1 MYENTIDKLAFHF
14 PYIENTC
21 LAWKNNLDLAVPLSI
36 EKNNSLINAGDG
48 DFNFY
53 FIEDGIFQIKYY
65 SSQGKSRGITCF
77 GKNTLICLASSYLQ
91 LDNTAT
97 SVYCIRKGKVWRF
110 DGKLLSDVL
119 FHQKYP
125 DLANEVIKQ
134 LSTNLLIHITY
145 TTSMLLEPPYERTI
159 FYLLAIDRERQN
171 NSYLPRFTQQE
182 MAEMLNMHRVT
193 LVNILQCLKKD
204 GLIALNQHEIHIL
217 DRDALIKKVIPS

>member
-1 MYENTIDKLAFHF
+1 MYENNVDKLAFYV
-14 PYIENTC
+14 PYIEETC
-21 LAWKNNLDLAVPLSI
+21 PSWKDILHLSVPI
-36 EKNNSLINAGDG
+36 TVEKNNSLINADEGN
-48 DFNFY
+48 FNFY

-97 SVYCIRKGKVWRF
+97 SVYCIRKGKVWCF
-110 DGKLLSDVL
+110 DGKLLSDVS
-119 FHQKYP
+119 FHKEYP
-125 DLANEVIKQ
+125 TLANEVIKQ

-159 FYLLAIDRERQN
+159 FYLLAMDREREK

-193 LVNILQCLKKD
+193 LVNILQRLKKE
-204 GLIALNQHEIHIL
+204 GLIALDQHEIQIL
-217 DRDALIKKVIPS
+217 NRDALIKKVIPS